1 MNRNYILIAILSF
14 FTILFWV
21 EINFIFGSKH
31 DTILDL
37 EDEQSN
43 ANEKLISTR
52 IIASGLDKVYT
63 LFEKNLAA
71 NRNDVINEEASIHF
85 LDKLTDIVTKNEIK
99 LINIKPKSKVKSGK
113 YTYIPYELEIKCSY
127 DKFSKFVSELEKNE
141 RLINIDGFRYFNKM
155 DKLSSKKDLSSILE
169 NKIEMKISTITL
181 NK

>member
-14 FTILFWV
+14 FTVLFWV

-31 DTILDL
+31 DTILEL
-37 EDEQSN
+37 EGEQKN
-43 ANEKLISTR
+43 VNEKLISTR
-52 IIASGLDKVYT
+52 IIAGGLDKVYT

-71 NRNDVINEEASIHF
+71 NRNDAINEEASIDF
-85 LDKLTDIVTKNEIK
+85 LDELTDLVNKNEIK
-99 LINIKPKSKVKSGK
+99 LINIKPKSKVISGK

-127 DKFSKFVSELEKNE
+127 DKFAKFISDLEKNG
-141 RLINIDGFRYFNKM
+141 RLINIDGFRYFNEM
-155 DKLSSKKDLSSILE
+155 DKIRSKKNVDSIFE